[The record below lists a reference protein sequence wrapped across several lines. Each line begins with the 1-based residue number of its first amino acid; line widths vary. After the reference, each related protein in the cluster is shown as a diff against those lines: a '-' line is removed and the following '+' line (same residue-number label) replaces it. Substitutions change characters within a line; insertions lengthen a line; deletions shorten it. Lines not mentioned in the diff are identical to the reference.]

1 MAEAAWEEA
10 NRPRGWG
17 GWFAVPSDTDSSAKI
32 LIIIIYIVYAN
43 VSHYL
48 FICYFFKKCKNLKK

>member
-17 GWFAVPSDTDSSAKI
+17 GWFAVPSDTDGSVKI
-32 LIIIIYIVYAN
+32 THNNYIH
-43 VSHYL
+43 S
-48 FICYFFKKCKNLKK
+48 IC